1 MSDVFLP
8 GLVVLVWVAS
18 WWGSRRFRL
27 WFALLSPFGSVA
39 AIVFAFMSVPR
50 ASCDH
55 GCVMEWANNVDSSD
69 AVASALL
76 TFPVTLAI
84 FAITGTAELVL
95 FVRRNRPEQEPM
107 SMWDSPETGSP
118 EAGGRKA
125 ESPEAEDPSWSDLTR
140 GPRRD

>member
-18 WWGSRRFRL
+18 WWRSRRFRL

-50 ASCDH
+50 GSCDH
-55 GCVMEWANNVDSSD
+55 GCVMGWANNVDSSD
-69 AVASALL
+69 AVAGALL

-84 FAITGTAELVL
+84 FAITGITELVL
-95 FVRRNRPEQEPM
+95 FVRRNPPEQEPV
-107 SMWDSPETGSP
+107 SIWDSPETGSS
-118 EAGGRKA
+118 EDGGRKA
-125 ESPEAEDPSWSDLTR
+125 ESPTEDRGPDPSNS
-140 GPRRD
+140 PRS

>member
-1 MSDVFLP
+1 VRDMFLP
-8 GLVVLVWVAS
+8 GLVVVVWVAS
-18 WWGSRRFRL
+18 WWGPRRFRL

-55 GCVMEWANNVDSSD
+55 GCVLGWASSVDSSH
-69 AVASALL
+69 AVASTLL

-84 FAITGTAELVL
+84 APITGIVELVL
-95 FVRRNRPEQEPM
+95 FVRRNPPGPEPA
-107 SMWDSPETGSP
+107 SMWDDPETGSP
-118 EAGGRKA
+118 ET
-125 ESPEAEDPSWSDLTR
+125 EDPSWSDLTR